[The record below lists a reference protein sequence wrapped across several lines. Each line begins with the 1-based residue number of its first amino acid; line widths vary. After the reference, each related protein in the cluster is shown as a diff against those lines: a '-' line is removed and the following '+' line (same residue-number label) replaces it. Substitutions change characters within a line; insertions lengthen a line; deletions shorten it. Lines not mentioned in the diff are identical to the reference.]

1 MKILDLFSGIGGFSY
16 AAERLVGGFET
27 VAFCEQDE
35 FCKKILH
42 KHWPTIPIINDV
54 KELADNADE
63 FRGIVDIVCG
73 GFPCQPVSVAGLQ
86 RADQDDRYLW
96 EEMFR
101 VIQGCKPRW
110 VIAENVTGLISIKGG
125 LLFES
130 VQADLE
136 SEGYSVQS
144 IVLPAAS
151 KNAPHR
157 RDRIWIIG
165 RLNTHTNSN
174 SKSNDSN
181 YEYERQRKLGSFSHS
196 EHNGLSSTKVRGKH
210 EENGRG
216 ASQGQKKTE
225 QSEGTSKRK
234 GNVTMAH
241 TRREHGGERNATE
254 LDKEQTEWASRTIHP
269 ESSGERQ
276 SRFITNTN
284 NTGDRTS
291 RSEVDRDRTQIEQ
304 DDRKETW
311 SDVGRSSGVSEQMET
326 RKLKSWIRRVDD
338 GIPSRL
344 DGFDGW
350 DREPED
356 IPRVATDIKNR
367 RERLKSLGNSIV
379 PQVVA
384 EIFRAIKETE
394 Q

>member
-1 MKILDLFSGIGGFSY
+1 MKILDLFSGIGGFSF

-35 FCKKILH
+35 FCKKILN
-42 KHWPTIPIINDV
+42 KHWPTVPIINDV
-54 KELADNADE
+54 KELVNNANE

-96 EEMFR
+96 EQMFR

-110 VIAENVTGLISIKGG
+110 VIAENVTGLINIKGG
-125 LLFES
+125 VLFES

-157 RDRIWIIG
+157 RDRLWIIA
-165 RLNTHTNSN
+165 N
-174 SKSNDSN
+174 
-181 YEYERQRKLGSFSHS
+181 
-196 EHNGLSSTKVRGKH
+196 
-210 EENGRG
+210 
-216 ASQGQKKTE
+216 
-225 QSEGTSKRK
+225 
-234 GNVTMAH
+234 
-241 TRREHGGERNATE
+241 TRREHGFEGNATE
-254 LDKEQTEWASRTIHP
+254 LDEKQTEWASRTVYA

-276 SRFITNTN
+276 SDATDTER
-284 NTGDRTS
+284 G
-291 RSEVDRDRTQIEQ
+291 
-304 DDRKETW
+304 ETIGQ
-311 SDVGRSSGVSEQMET
+311 S
-326 RKLKSWIRRVDD
+326 KSCFLRMDD
-338 GIPSRL
+338 GLSSRL

-356 IPRVATDIKNR
+356 IPRVATGIKNR
-367 RERLKSLGNSIV
+367 TQILKSLGNSIV

>member
-16 AAERLVGGFET
+16 ASERLVGGFET

-54 KELADNADE
+54 KELADNANE

-110 VIAENVTGLISIKGG
+110 VIAENVTGLINIKGG
-125 LLFES
+125 VLFES

-165 RLNTHTNSN
+165 
-174 SKSNDSN
+174 
-181 YEYERQRKLGSFSHS
+181 Y
-196 EHNGLSSTKVRGKH
+196 
-210 EENGRG
+210 
-216 ASQGQKKTE
+216 
-225 QSEGTSKRK
+225 
-234 GNVTMAH
+234 VTMAH
-241 TRREHGGERNATE
+241 TDSRLCGRGRTIGTDREDSKRRLHPTQ
-254 LDKEQTEWASRTIHP
+254 KEQATHDLRSKTIGRNTVRGETEDTATDFSTVEP
-269 ESSGERQ
+269 
-276 SRFITNTN
+276 RFC
-284 NTGDRTS
+284 G
-291 RSEVDRDRTQIEQ
+291 
-304 DDRKETW
+304 
-311 SDVGRSSGVSEQMET
+311 M
-326 RKLKSWIRRVDD
+326 DD

-344 DGFDGW
+344 DEFEGW
-350 DREPED
+350 EVEPED
-356 IPRVATDIKNR
+356 IPRVATSIKNR
-367 RERLKSLGNSIV
+367 TERLKCLGNSIV

>member
-110 VIAENVTGLISIKGG
+110 VIAENVTGLINIKGG
-125 LLFES
+125 VLFES
-130 VQADLE
+130 VQTDLE

-157 RDRIWIIG
+157 RQRIWIVAYTSRVGYRG
-165 RLNTHTNSN
+165 RSGQKCRNS
-174 SKSNDSN
+174 
-181 YEYERQRKLGSFSHS
+181 ERLVFSEEQGRSTVGS
-196 EHNGLSSTKVRGKH
+196 ETER
-210 EENGRG
+210 RG
-216 ASQGQKKTE
+216 ALFGTGQGWE
-225 QSEGTSKRK
+225 FE
-234 GNVTMAH
+234 
-241 TRREHGGERNATE
+241 
-254 LDKEQTEWASRTIHP
+254 P
-269 ESSGERQ
+269 
-276 SRFITNTN
+276 
-284 NTGDRTS
+284 
-291 RSEVDRDRTQIEQ
+291 
-304 DDRKETW
+304 
-311 SDVGRSSGVSEQMET
+311 DVGRVAH
-326 RKLKSWIRRVDD
+326 

-356 IPRVATDIKNR
+356 IPRVATGIKNR
-367 RERLKSLGNSIV
+367 TERLKSLGNSIV

>member
-1 MKILDLFSGIGGFSY
+1 MIELVRVCGLIVNNVYIGPQNFIMKILDLFSGIGGFSY

-101 VIQGCKPRW
+101 VIQGCQPKW
-110 VIAENVTGLISIKGG
+110 VIAENVTGLINIKGG
-125 LLFES
+125 VLFES

-144 IVLPAAS
+144 VVLPAAS

-157 RDRIWIIG
+157 RDRVWII
-165 RLNTHTNSN
+165 
-174 SKSNDSN
+174 
-181 YEYERQRKLGSFSHS
+181 
-196 EHNGLSSTKVRGKH
+196 
-210 EENGRG
+210 
-216 ASQGQKKTE
+216 
-225 QSEGTSKRK
+225 
-234 GNVTMAH
+234 AH
-241 TRREHGGERNATE
+241 TRLKHGFARNATE

-276 SRFITNTN
+276 SDSTDTDSQRLQ
-284 NTGDRTS
+284 RQRKKSS
-291 RSEVDRDRTQIEQ
+291 RAKKKQHYSCNE
-304 DDRKETW
+304 
-311 SDVGRSSGVSEQMET
+311 
-326 RKLKSWIRRVDD
+326 SWGSTESRIRRVDD

-344 DGFDGW
+344 DRFDGW

-356 IPRVATDIKNR
+356 IPRVATGIKNR
-367 RERLKSLGNSIV
+367 TERLKSLGNSIV